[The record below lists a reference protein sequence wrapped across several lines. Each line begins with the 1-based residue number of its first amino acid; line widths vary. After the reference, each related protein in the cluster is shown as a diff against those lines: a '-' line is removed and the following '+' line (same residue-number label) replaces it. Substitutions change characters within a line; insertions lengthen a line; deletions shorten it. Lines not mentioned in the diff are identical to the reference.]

1 MFENYKFSGI
11 LSSCYKKTKSNKYT
25 EDNYYRM
32 NHFISKLNKNLDN
45 QLQIINL
52 EEPDFLKKAQKSIC
66 CIKSALNEL
75 KIFVLNYSFIDEA
88 EEINYFKKIKPEL
101 FSKLIYYKKVYHI
114 ESRRPSGSREIQE
127 KFLRH
132 ELEIITCFFNNHLQF
147 YQYYRMNST
156 FLDDKCFLRGKEDLH
171 LFHDSLLYFV
181 DPDFSTSHDIMV
193 AKIISNDMLEV
204 FLNTELENLS
214 IKTNNPNWGQV
225 GNLGSSSLQWTES
238 KTALVELIYALQA
251 STAIN
256 KGGVDIREL
265 VALFE
270 QIFNVRLTDVY
281 RTYLEIKIRAI
292 PTKFL
297 DSLKVGLVKKIEEDL

>member
-1 MFENYKFSGI
+1 
-11 LSSCYKKTKSNKYT
+11 
-25 EDNYYRM
+25 M
-32 NHFISKLNKNLDN
+32 NHFISKLNKKLDN

-52 EEPDFLKKAQKSIC
+52 EESDILYKAQKSVQS
-66 CIKSALNEL
+66 IKKALKEL
-75 KIFVLNYSFIDEA
+75 KAFVLDYSFIDEA
-88 EEINYFKKIKPEL
+88 EEIYFFRKIKPEL
-101 FSKLIYYKKVYHI
+101 FSKLIYFIKVYNI

-132 ELEIITCFFNNHLQF
+132 ELEKITCFFNNHLQF

-171 LFHDSLLYFV
+171 LFHDSLIYFV

-193 AKIISNDMLEV
+193 AKIMSNDMLEV
-204 FLNTELENLS
+204 FLNTELESLS
-214 IKTNNPNWGQV
+214 IKANNPNWGQV
-225 GNLGSSSLQWTES
+225 GNFGNSSLQWTES

-256 KGGVDIREL
+256 KGDVDIREL

-270 QIFNVRLTDVY
+270 QIFNVRLPDVY
-281 RTYLEIKIRAI
+281 RTYLEIKIRVS

-297 DSLKVGLVKKIEEDL
+297 DSLTVGLVKKMEEDQ

>member
-1 MFENYKFSGI
+1 
-11 LSSCYKKTKSNKYT
+11 LT
-25 EDNYYRM
+25 D
-32 NHFISKLNKNLDN
+32 
-45 QLQIINL
+45 
-52 EEPDFLKKAQKSIC
+52 LKV
-66 CIKSALNEL
+66 
-75 KIFVLNYSFIDEA
+75 FVLEYSFADEA
-88 EEINYFKKIKPEL
+88 EEINFFKKIKPEL
-101 FSKLIYYKKVYHI
+101 FSKLIYYTKVYNI

-127 KFLRH
+127 RYLRH
-132 ELEIITCFFNNHLQF
+132 ELEKITCFFNNHLQF

-171 LFHDSLLYFV
+171 LFHDSLIYFV

-193 AKIISNDMLEV
+193 AKIMSNDMLEV

-214 IKTNNPNWGQV
+214 IKANNPNWGQV
-225 GNLGSSSLQWTES
+225 GNMGSSSLQWTES

-251 STAIN
+251 STSIN

-270 QIFNVRLTDVY
+270 QVFNIRLTEVY
-281 RTYLEIKIRAI
+281 RTYLEIKLRAI

-297 DSLKVGLVKKIEEDL
+297 DSLKVGLVKKIEEDQ

>member
-1 MFENYKFSGI
+1 
-11 LSSCYKKTKSNKYT
+11 
-25 EDNYYRM
+25 M
-32 NHFISKLNKNLDN
+32 NQFITKLNKNLDN

-52 EEPDFLKKAQKSIC
+52 EENDVLIKYQKSVQSIKKA
-66 CIKSALNEL
+66 LTNL
-75 KIFVLNYSFIDEA
+75 KVFVLEYSFADVA
-88 EEINYFKKIKPEL
+88 EEIYFFKKIKPEL
-101 FSKLIYYKKVYHI
+101 FSKLIYYTKVYNI

-127 KFLRH
+127 RYLRH
-132 ELEIITCFFNNHLQF
+132 ELEKITCFFNNHLQF

-171 LFHDSLLYFV
+171 LFHDSLIYFV

-193 AKIISNDMLEV
+193 AKIMSNDMLEV

-214 IKTNNPNWGQV
+214 IKANNPNWGQV
-225 GNLGSSSLQWTES
+225 GNMGSCSLQWTES

-256 KGGVDIREL
+256 KGGADIREL
-265 VALFE
+265 VAVFE
-270 QIFNVRLTDVY
+270 QIFNIRLKEVY
-281 RTYLEIKIRAI
+281 RTYLEIKIRVT

-297 DSLKVGLVKKIEEDL
+297 DSLTAGLVKKIEEDQ

>member
-1 MFENYKFSGI
+1 
-11 LSSCYKKTKSNKYT
+11 
-25 EDNYYRM
+25 M
-32 NHFISKLNKNLDN
+32 NQFITKLNKNLDN

-52 EEPDFLKKAQKSIC
+52 EENDVLIKSQKSVQSIKKA
-66 CIKSALNEL
+66 LTDL
-75 KIFVLNYSFIDEA
+75 KVFVLEYSFADEA
-88 EEINYFKKIKPEL
+88 EEINFFKKIKPEL
-101 FSKLIYYKKVYHI
+101 FSKLIYYTKVYNI

-127 KFLRH
+127 SYLRH
-132 ELEIITCFFNNHLQF
+132 ELEKITCFFNNHLQF

-171 LFHDSLLYFV
+171 LFHDSLIYFV

-193 AKIISNDMLEV
+193 AKIMSNDMLEV

-214 IKTNNPNWGQV
+214 IKANNPNWGQV
-225 GNLGSSSLQWTES
+225 GNMGSSSLQWTES

-270 QIFNVRLTDVY
+270 QVFNIRLTEVY
-281 RTYLEIKIRAI
+281 RTYLEIKIRAT

-297 DSLKVGLVKKIEEDL
+297 DSLKVGLVKKIEEDQ